1 MNKEKPVKSGL
12 VFGIGMSI
20 FFIIRNLFSLDDYSD
35 DTMLKAVLIGILAGL
50 ISGLV
55 FWLLLVLLKKI
66 QG

>member
-12 VFGIGMSI
+12 VFGIGMSV
-20 FFIIRNLFSLDDYSD
+20 FFILRNLFSLDDYSS

-55 FWLLLVLLKKI
+55 FGLLLVLLKKI
-66 QG
+66 QS

>member
-12 VFGIGMSI
+12 VFGIGMSV
-20 FFIIRNLFSLDDYSD
+20 FFILRNLFSLDDYSS
-35 DTMLKAVLIGILAGL
+35 DTMLKSILTGFIAGL

-55 FWLLLVLLKKI
+55 FGLLLVLLKKI